1 MKTSINAFGSTVE
14 IELVTQEYQNGRVA
28 IQAID
33 LSDHCPWGT
42 MTVNVPEVPLAD
54 DEIIVKTYSENEQW
68 VPQVLENLKEHFE
81 PTGRSVSSGH
91 VTMPVY
97 RFKAA

>member
-1 MKTSINAFGSTVE
+1 MKTTINAFGNDVA
-14 IELVTQEYQNGRVA
+14 IELVTQEYQNGRTA

-42 MTVNVPEVPLAD
+42 LTVNVPEVELED
-54 DEIIVKTYSENEQW
+54 DEIIVKTYSENEAW
-68 VPQVLENLKEHFE
+68 APQVLENLKEHFE
-81 PTGRSVSSGH
+81 PTGKAVSSGH

-97 RFKAA
+97 RFKA